1 MSGTF
6 AFPRASRLRRSRE
19 IRNVF
24 RSGRR
29 HRCGPIELFL
39 GPGIGGVPRAAIV
52 VPRHGHTA
60 VERNRVKRRLREIVR
75 LRWLPSGANGD
86 LVVRARPSAY
96 DSDFDELLSGV
107 NECLQRL
114 SC

>member
-6 AFPRASRLRRSRE
+6 AFPRASRLRRSSE

-24 RSGRR
+24 RSGLR

-39 GPGIGGVPRAAIV
+39 DPGSGGAPRAAIV

-75 LRWLPSGANGD
+75 LHWLHSGATGD
-86 LVVRARPSAY
+86 LVLRARPSAY
-96 DSDFDELLSGV
+96 DSDFDRLLKV
-107 NECLQRL
+107 VQECLLRL
-114 SC
+114 AC